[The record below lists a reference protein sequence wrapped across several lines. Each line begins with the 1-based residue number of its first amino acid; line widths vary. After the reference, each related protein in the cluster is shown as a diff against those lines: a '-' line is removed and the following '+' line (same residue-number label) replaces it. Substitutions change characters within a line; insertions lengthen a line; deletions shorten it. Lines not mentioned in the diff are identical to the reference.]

1 MGQINSDGLYIK
13 YGTEETAVAR
23 GGEYA
28 VSAGGSMLFEFA
40 VNRAD
45 LLSATP
51 TVLGDATGTEQ
62 GSFGVVLPKGLRI
75 TEVET
80 FVETAFTSSG
90 TIGSATF
97 VVGLKRED
105 RSTEL
110 DHDGL
115 LAAGFTGTVGGLATA
130 GSNVFTRIGS
140 TGVGAL
146 VGTTLANDGV
156 VVVSNSAHATH
167 PLTAGR
173 VIVRVRG
180 YFPYPSA

>member
-1 MGQINSDGLYIK
+1 MSWINNDGLYIK
-13 YGTEETAVAR
+13 YGTEEAAIAR

-28 VSAGGSMLFEFA
+28 VGEGADMVYEFA

-51 TVLGDATGTEQ
+51 TILGEASGTDT
-62 GSFGVVLPKGLRI
+62 GSFGVVLPKGLRVK
-75 TEVET
+75 EVEVFT
-80 FVETAFTSSG
+80 ETAFTSSG
-90 TIGSATF
+90 TIGSATL

-115 LAAGFTGTVGGLATA
+115 LTSSFVGSAIDAAGETSV
-130 GSNVFTRIGS
+130 VRIGS
-140 TGVGAL
+140 TGAGAL
-146 VGTTLANDGV
+146 LGTTLANDGI
-156 VVVSNSAHATH
+156 VVVSNSAHGSH

-173 VIVRVRG
+173 AIIRVRG